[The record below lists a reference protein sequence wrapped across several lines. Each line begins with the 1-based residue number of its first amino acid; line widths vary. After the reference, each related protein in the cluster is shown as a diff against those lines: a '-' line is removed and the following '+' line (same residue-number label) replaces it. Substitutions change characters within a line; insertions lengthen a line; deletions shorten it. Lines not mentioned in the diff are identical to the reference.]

1 MWCYVF
7 LTLLII
13 ATGDVVH
20 SPGMIDAALND
31 FWKGGVSRANDRI
44 TEFIPNT
51 LHTAMEAETDW

>member
-51 LHTAMEAETDW
+51 LHTAM